1 MSALDGVICGTER
14 TGLLCGKCREN
25 YSAFYH
31 SQDLKCTHNSRCKRT
46 IGWLFY
52 IISEICPV
60 TVLFLTV
67 IVWDIQLTTGS
78 IQGFILY
85 SQLFDTL
92 HIYADGK
99 IYLND
104 ETSNSLFV
112 LKLFL
117 NVFNLNF
124 LIHDRLSFCLW
135 ENASSLDVLAFK
147 YVTIAY
153 AFSLVIITVLVLNYC
168 KFEECLKKIRRTK
181 KNVSSS
187 VLHGLSGFL
196 VICYSQCIKISFL
209 ILTPA
214 TLYSTESGSD
224 QSVVFFDGEL
234 TFLSSRHLLYAV
246 PAIFLAQP
254 TQNFRYNSCF
264 FFHNLIKI

>member
-1 MSALDGVICGTER
+1 MARLQCYYIASNLCPRNFCNRNESYFLPDNLSALDGVICGTER

-52 IISEICPV
+52 IMSEICPV

-181 KNVSSS
+181 LCTPRLVRI
-187 VLHGLSGFL
+187 SG
-196 VICYSQCIKISFL
+196 
-209 ILTPA
+209 
-214 TLYSTESGSD
+214 D
-224 QSVVFFDGEL
+224 
-234 TFLSSRHLLYAV
+234 LLLPV
-246 PAIFLAQP
+246 
-254 TQNFRYNSCF
+254 
-264 FFHNLIKI
+264 H